1 MLKPNS
7 ILKKKQEA
15 LFLLCEQNG
24 VLRLYAF
31 GSVLRKDFN
40 KKSDIDLIIELSQE
54 DPIERGEMMLS
65 LWDKF
70 ELLFDRKVD
79 LLSNKPIRN
88 PYLAKEIESTKQLI
102 YERAS

>member
-1 MLKPNS
+1 MAFSS
-7 ILKKKQEA
+7 ILKKKQKA
-15 LFLLCEQNG
+15 LFALCEQYG
-24 VLRLYAF
+24 VIRLYAF
-31 GSVLRKDFN
+31 GSVLREDFG

-54 DPIERGEMMLS
+54 DPIERGEIMLT

-70 ELLFDRKVD
+70 ETLFKRKVD

-88 PYLAKEIESTKQLI
+88 PYLAKEIENTKQLI